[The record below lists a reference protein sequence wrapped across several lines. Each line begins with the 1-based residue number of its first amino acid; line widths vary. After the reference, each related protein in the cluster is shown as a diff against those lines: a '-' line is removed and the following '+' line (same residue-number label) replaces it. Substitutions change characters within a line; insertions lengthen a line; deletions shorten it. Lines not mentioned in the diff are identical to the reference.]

1 MARIENRQIRPVSA
15 FHPSAEQGPHSG
27 GVRKNAMAKKRF
39 AMGSCFASRLLL
51 LWFGIRAR
59 FKRCP
64 LVDERQKETPT
75 LPTMDGFD
83 PENITGWCV

>member
-15 FHPSAEQGPHSG
+15 FLPLGGQGPLSG
-27 GVRKNAMAKKRF
+27 GVRKNATAKKRF

-51 LWFGIRAR
+51 LWFGLRVR

-64 LVDERQKETPT
+64 LVDERRKPTPT
-75 LPTMDGFD
+75 RPTMDGFD
-83 PENITGWCV
+83 PENITGW